1 MNEENIKKLWNDI
14 VSKDS
19 RFENAYSLEEFK
31 ELLSTPT
38 KRKTQYNKVE
48 IQEYLKSLGIKI
60 EPTYEEFEKKYGP
73 ETAPINQNNQKP
85 KPKTTPVILTPQDI
99 WAGKVVEKG
108 MEGDIVKLIQDQ
120 LKNKQFLEITTTT
133 RLFGTLTK
141 KAVVNFQN
149 ANGIPVTGKVNS
161 ETWNKLFAGTNYEE
175 KKPIDK
181 KPEVA
186 PVAPPATTVQSTP
199 TKAPVVDTP
208 KTKEVKG
215 KKVIG
220 LYGGLQEQEEDKGSN
235 TQTKS
240 LQDMKDMLN
249 NAKTLKDDNGR
260 TCFDKVITKLT
271 LGKHPKYRDLMLK
284 IENNQ
289 PAYAFRGRDPFEDE
303 EDDFYIT
310 SDGNRVYGYFLTSG
324 QEYDLECQT
333 KSIPSEVQTILSDS
347 GWTLQEPPLSS
358 EDYTTKKDIRVVFP
372 RLAKYFPNGKFIFF
386 TGNTL
391 SSKEQVITN
400 ELVKNI
406 RALTGEVN
414 KKFCKDAV
422 DVLWDAKQ
430 GSERGVEYF
439 TGTTDL
445 QIVRQYVK
453 RCAKELE
460 KNMFDRVL
468 GSKTKDHYKVLV
480 GMRHYDSPQSKF
492 NLGENNNSLEKTI
505 KKKLMEMKKVKSA
518 LIS

>member
-1 MNEENIKKLWNDI
+1 MKHKLYENTKCPQGYKKIDESDVLNHDE
-14 VSKDS
+14 KD
-19 RFENAYSLEEFK
+19 
-31 ELLSTPT
+31 
-38 KRKTQYNKVE
+38 
-48 IQEYLKSLGIKI
+48 IKI
-60 EPTYEEFEKKYGP
+60 VGDLYCLRIKENTNNS
-73 ETAPINQNNQKP
+73 TNNQKP
-85 KPKTTPVILTPQDI
+85 KSKTTPVILTPQDI
-99 WAGKVVEKG
+99 WAGKVVEQG

-120 LKNKQFLEITTTT
+120 LKKKEFLEITTTT

-149 ANGIPVTGKVNS
+149 ANGIPVTGKVDS
-161 ETWNKLFAGTNYEE
+161 VTWNKLFAGTNYEE
-175 KKPIDK
+175 KKPK
-181 KPEVA
+181 EPEKVGIGKLSN
-186 PVAPPATTVQSTP
+186 TLKYLDSTKRNQEP
-199 TKAPVVDTP
+199 KYLDSTKRSQEP
-208 KTKEVKG
+208 KVKILR
-215 KKVIG
+215 V
-220 LYGGLQEQEEDKGSN
+220 LGGLNEQVNDSKTDDEKKKMLINFS
-235 TQTKS
+235 TI
-240 LQDMKDMLN
+240 KDE
-249 NAKTLKDDNGR
+249 NGR
-260 TCFDKVITKLT
+260 TCLDKAITNNELSFHPE
-271 LGKHPKYRDLMLK
+271 LGRRIYLIQRSNDGTKYVSYVFKSRNPKTGEVD
-284 IENNQ
+284 N
-289 PAYAFRGRDPFEDE
+289 
-303 EDDFYIT
+303 FYVV
-310 SDGNRVYGYFLTSG
+310 SDGNKVFGFFENDDDL
-324 QEYDLECQT
+324 EIDLECET
-333 KSIPSEVQTILSDS
+333 SKIPDEVQTIVTNA

-372 RLAKYFPNGKFIFF
+372 RLAKYFPNGKSIFF

-391 SSKEQVITN
+391 STKEQVITN
-400 ELVKNI
+400 ELVNNI